1 MNPKSLLLKIVL
13 SLLNPSCHNKFPL
26 QGYNVSGSST
36 PFSEISQSLGYL
48 WMPTYSLELEEKN
61 TFFTYVLFLQF
72 WRDWIFVRFWELIL
86 AVCILLWLFLI
97 PFLEKTIVEQG
108 KLVYKGDNI
117 MLVDGENS
125 GEVFIVPQD
134 GYMGSTFKQL
144 WISSSMYKPYVLAFI
159 QFYKETLRNSKK
171 GAAIPHLNKELF
183 YGLIIGIPPL
193 QEQRRMVQ
201 KTEQSSQLLK

>member
-1 MNPKSLLLKIVL
+1 MNLKSLLLKIVL

-86 AVCILLWLFLI
+86 VVCILLWLFLI
-97 PFLEKTIVEQG
+97 PFLEKTL
-108 KLVYKGDNI
+108 KLKVKHKSR
-117 MLVDGENS
+117 M
-125 GEVFIVPQD
+125 FQP
-134 GYMGSTFKQL
+134 
-144 WISSSMYKPYVLAFI
+144 
-159 QFYKETLRNSKK
+159 SKV
-171 GAAIPHLNKELF
+171 
-183 YGLIIGIPPL
+183 LIIN
-193 QEQRRMVQ
+193 
-201 KTEQSSQLLK
+201 KLKHKNET

>member
-1 MNPKSLLLKIVL
+1 MFHTRTLNPKSLLLKIVL

-86 AVCILLWLFLI
+86 VVCILLWLFLI
-97 PFLEKTIVEQG
+97 PFLEKTL
-108 KLVYKGDNI
+108 KLKVKHKSRMFQSLN
-117 MLVDGENS
+117 
-125 GEVFIVPQD
+125 
-134 GYMGSTFKQL
+134 
-144 WISSSMYKPYVLAFI
+144 VLI
-159 QFYKETLRNSKK
+159 INELKHKMKHESKK
-171 GAAIPHLNKELF
+171 R
-183 YGLIIGIPPL
+183 YW
-193 QEQRRMVQ
+193 
-201 KTEQSSQLLK
+201 